1 MKQKLLYCAMLLPIL
16 ATPLTFAQ
24 EHEEHPEEHQ
34 EDQQGEQMD
43 HSGHDMS
50 GMGEMDHSGHDMS
63 GTGEMDHSGHDMSG
77 TGEMD
82 HSGHDMSGMYGMDHS
97 LHNAPNQPDHV
108 MDHEVLLTKVTI
120 DQLEAREHEGSALK
134 GNLWFGSD
142 FNKLWLKTEVEREDG
157 ETSNSELQALY
168 SRAVAPY
175 WDLKVGVR
183 HDFILEYG
191 DSKNWAAIGFNGLA
205 PYFFEVDSTLFLGE
219 DGDSAL
225 RLEAEYELLFTQ
237 QWILS
242 PEIEMNFYGQND
254 RDTHTGSGLSD
265 IEAGLRLRY
274 EFTPQFAPYVGV
286 HYEKKFGN
294 TADFLRDAGES
305 SGETTWVIGL
315 HAWF

>member
-1 MKQKLLYCAMLLPIL
+1 MNTKFMFCTAMVSLLSAPL
-16 ATPLTFAQ
+16 ALAQ
-24 EHEEHPEEHQ
+24 EHAEHHGEHH
-34 EDQQGEQMD
+34 GEQQRENSEPMD

-50 GMGEMDHSGHDMS
+50 GMDHSQHQPVANTATQEVHQGHGGHGSAYAS
-63 GTGEMDHSGHDMSG
+63 GT
-77 TGEMD
+77 
-82 HSGHDMSGMYGMDHS
+82 

-108 MDHEVLLTKVTI
+108 MDHEVLLTKVMI
-120 DQLEAREHEGSALK
+120 DQLEAREHNGSALE
-134 GNLWFGSD
+134 GSLWFGSD

-157 ETSNSELQALY
+157 ETTDSELQALY

-175 WDLKVGVR
+175 WDLQVGVR
-183 HDFILEYG
+183 HDFKLEGG

-205 PYFFEVDSTLFLGE
+205 PYFFEVDSALFLGE
-219 DGDSAL
+219 DGDSAF

-254 RDTHTGSGLSD
+254 PDTHTGSGLSD

-274 EFTPQFAPYVGV
+274 EFTPQFAPYIGV
-286 HYEKKFGN
+286 NYEKKFGN
-294 TADFLRDAGES
+294 TADFVRMEGEDTS
-305 SGETTWVIGL
+305 ETTWVIGL

>member
-1 MKQKLLYCAMLLPIL
+1 MKQRMIYCAALLPLL
-16 ATPLTFAQ
+16 ATPLAIA
-24 EHEEHPEEHQ
+24 EEQDKHHS
-34 EDQQGEQMD
+34 GSTEQMD

-50 GMGEMDHSGHDMS
+50 GMDHSQHQNAPAEHDSQHAGH
-63 GTGEMDHSGHDMSG
+63 GEADGPYS
-77 TGEMD
+77 TAT
-82 HSGHDMSGMYGMDHS
+82 
-97 LHNAPNQPDHV
+97 LHNAPDHPDHV

-120 DQLEAREHEGSALK
+120 DQLEAREHEGSALE
-134 GNLWFGSD
+134 GSLWFGSD
-142 FNKLWLKTEVEREDG
+142 LNKLWLKTEVEREDG
-157 ETSNSELQALY
+157 DTTDSELQALY

-175 WDLKVGVR
+175 WDLQVGIR
-183 HDFILEYG
+183 HDFKLEGG

-205 PYFFEVDSTLFLGE
+205 PYFFEVDSALFLGE

-254 RDTHTGSGLSD
+254 PDTHTGSGLSD

-274 EFTPQFAPYVGV
+274 EFTPQFAPYIGV
-286 HYEKKFGN
+286 NYEKKFGN
-294 TADFLRDAGES
+294 TADFVRSEGEATS
-305 SGETTWVIGL
+305 ETTWVIGL